1 MTRQQFSR
9 SILAVAITGFVS
21 AGNVSIA
28 AEGGI
33 EEMIVTAQKREENL
47 QKVPISITAFG
58 ADAITQRGIN
68 SLGDL
73 SAVVPNMN
81 GFESPD
87 KRGSFSISL
96 RGISNGSTNISF
108 EPANANY
115 MDGVYLG
122 KTLGG
127 SLDVAEIERIEVL
140 RGPQGTLYGRNST
153 GGAINFI
160 TKRPSGEFSGKITGS
175 VGNHNYRNAR
185 AYLDLPALGAENEGL
200 GTLST
205 SIAAQLRKRD
215 ALYDN
220 RNRAHDDF
228 ENLDRRA
235 ARLALLWQPRD
246 NIAVDYSYDTSKL
259 DENQAMQFPVG
270 MTPINLA
277 GTSRVAVLDGYLAA
291 AGAAMN
297 SNAGPLAGA
306 LGDPTFQRWHDSLQQ
321 ARTGLAGLGSSKR
334 PGAGASEIDGY
345 ARNESNG
352 HGLIAKWE
360 LEDLGM
366 LGDVTIKSISGHRK
380 VEEKALVDL
389 DGLDN
394 RIDPV
399 SGAGFVNDSTLGA
412 LYQLYAGQAS
422 PTAVDAMRARTA
434 TVWNAVN
441 RFGAGY
447 ATAWSNV
454 EYQQWS
460 EELQMVGTTAQLDY
474 VLGLYWF
481 KDKGRTR
488 GLSAYAAP
496 VGGISSR
503 DFDNR
508 TRAEAVFAQFT
519 WRPEA
524 LEDRLALTLGARRTL
539 EEKKITYLWRDAGN
553 PLAPPPGVPVY
564 DGVPIPT
571 AAYGIHR
578 SRRFSNNSGT
588 FNASWQLTD
597 DVNLFA
603 KYSTGYRSGGFN
615 GDVLDNSFDEETIKQ
630 YEVGAKSDWWD
641 HRLRVNMALFRYT
654 YDDQQL
660 AKITVDPDTGRT
672 STSIMNGGLAKR
684 WGGELEVV
692 IAPLDDLL
700 MSLNYGYIHG
710 DFDRFSPTC
719 GSLACLDADHLAK
732 RSNSASNQLSLV
744 LDYTFAHLEFG
755 KLRAH
760 LEAYWQDRSYT
771 SALTTG
777 TFTDRATSVTTLVA
791 YAPTTVDERTLV
803 NARLSLE
810 HVEVGSGEL
819 TISLWGKN
827 IFDQDY
833 NVMSIN
839 FATLGPITRL
849 FGEPRTYG
857 LDVTYSF

>member
-1 MTRQQFSR
+1 MTGQRFPR
-9 SILAVAITGFVS
+9 SILTAAII
-21 AGNVSIA
+21 SIASTSNISTA

-58 ADAITQRGIN
+58 ADAITQRGISN
-68 SLGDL
+68 LGDL
-73 SAVVPNMN
+73 SSVVPNMN

-96 RGISNGSTNISF
+96 RGVSNGSTNISF

-160 TKRPSGEFSGKITGS
+160 SKRPSGEFGGKITGS
-175 VGNHNYRNAR
+175 VGNHNFRNVR
-185 AYLDLPALGAENEGL
+185 AYFDLPAVGVENEGL

-205 SIAAQLRKRD
+205 SVAAQIRKRD
-215 ALYDN
+215 ALYGN

-235 ARLALLWQPRD
+235 GRLALLWQIRD
-246 NIAVDYSYDTSKL
+246 NIAVDYSYDASKL
-259 DENQAMQFPVG
+259 DENQAMQFPVDV
-270 MTPINLA
+270 TPINLA
-277 GTSRVAVLDGYLAA
+277 GTSRVTVLDGYLAA
-291 AGAAMN
+291 AGAAVN
-297 SNAGPLAGA
+297 GGAGPLAA
-306 LGDPTFQRWHDSLQQ
+306 AVGDPTFQRWHDSVQQ
-321 ARTGLAGLGSSKR
+321 ARAGLAGLGSSKR
-334 PGAGASEIDGY
+334 PGHGGSEIDGF
-345 ARNESNG
+345 AKNESNG
-352 HGLIAKWE
+352 HSLIAKWE
-360 LEDLGM
+360 VENLGI
-366 LGDVTIKSISGHRK
+366 LGDVTFKSISGHRK
-380 VEEKALVDL
+380 VEEEALVDL
-389 DGLDN
+389 DGFDN
-394 RIDPV
+394 SIDPV
-399 SGAGFVNDSTLGA
+399 TGIGFVNDSTLGT
-412 LYQLYAGQAS
+412 LYQFYAGQAD
-422 PTAVDAMRARTA
+422 PTQVGAMRARTA
-434 TVWNAVN
+434 TVWNATD

-447 ATAWSNV
+447 ATAWSSV
-454 EYQQWS
+454 DYKQWS

-481 KDKGRTR
+481 KDKGQTR

-496 VGGISSR
+496 VGGIASR
-503 DFDNR
+503 DFKNR
-508 TRAEAVFAQFT
+508 TEAEAAFAQFT

-524 LEDRLALTLGARRTL
+524 LDDRLAFTLGARRTL
-539 EEKKITYLWRDAGN
+539 EKKKITYLWADAGN
-553 PLAPPPGVPVY
+553 PLVPLPGVPVY
-564 DGVPIPT
+564 DGVPVPS
-571 AAYGIHR
+571 ASYGTQR
-578 SRRFSNNSGT
+578 SKRFSNNSGM
-588 FNASWQLTD
+588 FNVSWQFTD
-597 DVNLFA
+597 DINLFA

-615 GDVLDNSFDEETIKQ
+615 GDVLGNSFSEETIKQ
-630 YEVGAKSDWWD
+630 YEIGAKSDWWD
-641 HRLRVNMALFRYT
+641 HRLRVNAALFRYT

-692 IAPLDDLL
+692 VAPLDDLL
-700 MSLNYGYIHG
+700 LSLNYGYIHG
-710 DFDRFSPTC
+710 DFDRFAPTC
-719 GSLACLDADHLAK
+719 GSLECLDANRLAK
-732 RSNSASNQLSLV
+732 RSNSASNQLSAV
-744 LDYTFAHLEFG
+744 VDYTIAHLG
-755 KLRAH
+755 LGDLRMH
-760 LEAYWQDRSYT
+760 LEAYWQDKSYT

-777 TFTDRATSVTTLVA
+777 TFTDRATSITTLVA
-791 YAPTTVDERTLV
+791 YGPTEVDERTLV

-819 TISLWGKN
+819 TVSLWGKN
-827 IFDQDY
+827 IFNQDY
-833 NVMSIN
+833 NVMTIN
-839 FATLGPITRL
+839 FATLGPVTRL

-857 LDVTYSF
+857 LDVTYAF